1 MKRIRKNG
9 DGSETVFVP
18 VEFDTMGP
26 YRAEIAVASLDE
38 LREATESARGDSNTP
53 DPKLQLWLCNHRGRD
68 VSKRSVKKK
77 ISVQ

>member
-26 YRAEIAVASLDE
+26 YRAEITVASLDE
-38 LREATESARGDSNTP
+38 LRD
-53 DPKLQLWLCNHRGRD
+53 L
-68 VSKRSVKKK
+68 KRSGKL
-77 ISVQ
+77 IALRMIERDRTPGVQPQRNLAPWREIEDFDWNP

>member
-1 MKRIRKNG
+1 MKRIRKND

-38 LREATESARGDSNTP
+38 LRD
-53 DPKLQLWLCNHRGRD
+53 L
-68 VSKRSVKKK
+68 KRSGKL
-77 ISVQ
+77 IALRMIERDRTPGVQPQRNLAPWREIEDFDWNS

>member
-18 VEFDTMGP
+18 VEFDTMDP

-38 LREATESARGDSNTP
+38 LRD
-53 DPKLQLWLCNHRGRD
+53 L
-68 VSKRSVKKK
+68 KRSGKL
-77 ISVQ
+77 IALRMIERDRTPRVQPQRNLAPWREIEDFDWNP